1 MWIAGIFAAFASII
15 YPAISSLVSKN
26 TDAEQQGVVLG
37 ILTGMRGLC
46 NGLGP
51 AIFGLL
57 FWLSDVNLSEDSVE
71 LTPATATVATVMGN
85 VSGVSI
91 SMEAIVHVS
100 YRSSFPGR
108 EGGREGGRGGEG
120 RGGEGRGGEGRG
132 GEGRGGEGRGGEG
145 RGGEGRGGEGRG
157 AERSGAEGR
166 EGGREGGRGGE
177 GRGGREGGREGRGG
191 EGGRRGRGG
200 REGSHDHVFHHLQYK
215 W

>member
-71 LTPATATVATVMGN
+71 PDLIPATVATVMDN
-85 VSGVSI
+85 VSRVSI

-100 YRSSFPGR
+100 HRSLLPGRGGKGR
-108 EGGREGGRGGEG
+108 EGREGKGGEG
-120 RGGEGRGGEGRG
+120 RERGRGRGGGGGGKGGGEGREGEGK
-132 GEGRGGEGRGGEG
+132 
-145 RGGEGRGGEGRG
+145 
-157 AERSGAEGR
+157 
-166 EGGREGGRGGE
+166 EGGK
-177 GRGGREGGREGRGG
+177 GRGGREGGRERGTDG
-191 EGGRRGRGG
+191 WTDSRLMT
-200 REGSHDHVFHHLQYK
+200 SLQFCSVTTQAAC
-215 W
+215 